1 MAEVEASKSK
11 EFYGFRK
18 QIEALSKFR
27 GRGTELISVYIP
39 PGYPISEVSGKLRE
53 ESGQAANIKSAST
66 RKNVQGALEK
76 IVNYLKTFKQTPATG
91 MAVFCGNV
99 SEVEGRPDIQLF
111 SVMPPVPVHV
121 QFYRCEPAFVLD
133 PLQELVTNTDSY
145 GIVVLDGKEA
155 TVALLQGKQLKIIKN
170 IHSTAHAKTHKG
182 GQSAARYGRLRE
194 EGIEFFYSRIAEA
207 MESFLQHKGLKG
219 VVVGGPG
226 PAKEDFLR
234 DTKLHHEL
242 KVLGT
247 VDTGYTD
254 EYGVREVIEK
264 SGELISQ
271 QEAVMEKKLLDEF
284 LREVVKSDLATYG
297 EIQVR
302 KVLESGQA
310 KMLLVSENLEL
321 YEHELAC
328 SKCGEKKK
336 VRSDRSEMSEEC
348 ECGGKMRPA
357 STRDLGKEI
366 VEAAEKAGVPIE
378 FVSRDSPEGNQFYG
392 TFGGIGAF
400 LRYK

>member
-1 MAEVEASKSK
+1 MAEVAASSSK
-11 EFYGFRK
+11 EFYELKK
-18 QIEALSKFR
+18 QIEALKKFR

-53 ESGQAANIKSAST
+53 ESGQASNIKSAST
-66 RKNVQGALEK
+66 RKNVQAALEK
-76 IVNYLKTFKQTPATG
+76 IVNYLKTFKQTPPTG

-133 PLQELVTNTDSY
+133 PLEELVTNTDCY

-194 EGIEFFYSRIAEA
+194 EGIEFFYTRIAEA
-207 MESFLQHKGLKG
+207 MESFLQHKNLKG

-254 EYGVREVIEK
+254 EYGIREVIDK

-271 QEAVMEKKLLDEF
+271 QEAVKEKKLLDEF
-284 LREVVKSDLATYG
+284 LREVVKNGLATYG
-297 EIQVR
+297 EMQAR

-321 YEHELAC
+321 YEHKLAC
-328 SKCGEKKK
+328 SKCGKKK
-336 VRSDRSEMSEEC
+336 LVRSDRQEISEEC

-366 VEAAEKAGVPIE
+366 VEAAEKASVPIE